1 MFDLNQTTSS
11 KARIFTKI
19 VSADRLTPVK
29 ILEQMSATALLETAY
44 AETGKGKYSIIM
56 LKEAFTIY
64 KKESNYYLLNPNGKK
79 YSLKGRK
86 KFLEILSEFRNRAPS
101 DDKLYDY
108 PIPYGGVGYL
118 GFEFFEEIEDIKFRH
133 EKEDRNL
140 YDSAFMFGRNF
151 LIFDHIHDTILIVSM
166 YYSGEIEDINLENE
180 AKEIEIE
187 LKKISD
193 GAYPDS
199 LYKKKKAVII
209 NRSDNK
215 EEFMEKVKYVKD
227 EIYKGNL
234 FQCVI
239 SRRVEIETNISPIE
253 AYRNLR
259 MRNPSP
265 YMFYINFKTF
275 QLYGASPEVMVQV
288 KRDKVIVRPIAGT
301 RKRGDNLAEDNK
313 LEEELK
319 SDVKELA
326 EHLMLVDLGRNDV
339 GKISIGGSV
348 KVVEEMI
355 VEKYSNVMH
364 LVSEVQGDIDKT
376 KYSVEDAIISIFP
389 AGTVSGAPKIQ
400 AIKTID
406 FLEEKRRGPYAGLV
420 GYFEGN
426 NSFDS
431 CIAIRSAIHIGA
443 KIYLQAGAGIV
454 YDSVPEK
461 EYEET
466 EHKMLA
472 LLLSLGISYSEIKDI
487 RGGN

>member
-11 KARIFTKI
+11 KARIFTKV

-29 ILEQMSATALLETAY
+29 ILEQMTVAALLETAY
-44 AETGKGKYSIIM
+44 TETGKGKYSIIL

-64 KKESNYYLLNPNGKK
+64 KKNNSYFLLNPNGKK

-86 KFLEILSEFRNRAPS
+86 KFLDILTEFRNRAPS

-108 PIPYGGVGYL
+108 PIPYGGAGYL

-133 EKEDRNL
+133 ENDDRNL
-140 YDSAFMFGRNF
+140 YDSAFIFGRNF
-151 LIFDHIHDTILIVSM
+151 LIFDHLHDTILIVSM

-180 AKEIEIE
+180 VKAIEID

-199 LYKKKKAVII
+199 LDKEKKAIVV

-215 EEFMEKVKYVKD
+215 EKFIEKVNYIKD

-239 SRRVEIETNISPIE
+239 SRRVEVETNISPIE

-288 KRDKVIVRPIAGT
+288 KRDKVVVRPIAGT
-301 RKRGDNLAEDNK
+301 RKRGENPAEDKK
-313 LEEELK
+313 LEEELR
-319 SDVKELA
+319 SDTKELA
-326 EHLMLVDLGRNDV
+326 EHLMLADLGRNDV

-348 KVVEEMI
+348 KVVEEMV

-364 LVSEVQGDIDKT
+364 LVSEIQGDIDKT
-376 KYSVEDAIISIFP
+376 KYSVEDAIISTFP

-406 FLEEKRRGPYAGLV
+406 FLEEIRRGPYAGLV
-420 GYFEGN
+420 GYFGKDN
-426 NSFDS
+426 NFDS
-431 CIAIRSAIHIGA
+431 CIVIRSAIHIGS
-443 KIYLQAGAGIV
+443 KIYL
-454 YDSVPEK
+454 
-461 EYEET
+461 
-466 EHKMLA
+466 
-472 LLLSLGISYSEIKDI
+472 
-487 RGGN
+487 

>member
-11 KARIFTKI
+11 KARIFTKV

-29 ILEQMSATALLETAY
+29 ILEQMTVAALLETAY
-44 AETGKGKYSIIM
+44 TETGKGKYSIIL

-64 KKESNYYLLNPNGKK
+64 KKNNSYFLLNPNGKK

-86 KFLEILSEFRNRAPS
+86 KFLDILTEFRNRAPS

-108 PIPYGGVGYL
+108 PIPYGGAGYL

-133 EKEDRNL
+133 ENDDRNL
-140 YDSAFMFGRNF
+140 YDSAFIFGRNF
-151 LIFDHIHDTILIVSM
+151 LIFDHLHDTILIVSM

-180 AKEIEIE
+180 VKAIEID

-199 LYKKKKAVII
+199 LDKEKKAIVV

-215 EEFMEKVKYVKD
+215 EKFIEKVNYIKD

-239 SRRVEIETNISPIE
+239 SRRVEVETNISPIE

-288 KRDKVIVRPIAGT
+288 KRDKVVVRPIAGT
-301 RKRGDNLAEDNK
+301 RKRGENPAEDKK
-313 LEEELK
+313 LEEELR
-319 SDVKELA
+319 SDTKELA
-326 EHLMLVDLGRNDV
+326 EHLMLADLGRNDV

-348 KVVEEMI
+348 KVVEEMV

-364 LVSEVQGDIDKT
+364 LVSEIQGDIDKT
-376 KYSVEDAIISIFP
+376 KYSVEDAIISTFP

-406 FLEEKRRGPYAGLV
+406 FLEEIRRGPYAGLV
-420 GYFEGN
+420 GYFGKDN
-426 NSFDS
+426 NFDS
-431 CIAIRSAIHIGA
+431 CIVIRSAIHIGS

-472 LLLSLGISYSEIKDI
+472 LLLSLGITDSEMKDI
-487 RGGN
+487 KEGA

>member
-1 MFDLNQTTSS
+1 MFDLTQTTSS

-133 EKEDRNL
+133 EKDDRNL

-151 LIFDHIHDTILIVSM
+151 LIFDHLHDTILIVSM

-288 KRDKVIVRPIAGT
+288 KRDKVVVRPIAGT

-319 SDVKELA
+319 SDAKELA

-364 LVSEVQGDIDKT
+364 LVSEIQGDIDKT
-376 KYSVEDAIISIFP
+376 KYSVEDAIISTFP

-400 AIKTID
+400 AIRTID

-431 CIAIRSAIHIGA
+431 CIAIRSAIHIGV

-472 LLLSLGISYSEIKDI
+472 LLLSLGINDSEIKDI
-487 RGGN
+487 KGDN